1 MKSVFQKHFQNPSHA
16 WSGFGSRGRR
26 SLHPLGI
33 TERRNPCRMFI
44 PAFLVVALGRIVP
57 ICLHFRA
64 RLGLASVSALAVLSL
79 AGCVSPTVLQPGDV
93 AKVNLTH
100 VRAYLPQKELKAEI
114 DRHVYGGAGGGG
126 YSGIGALLGDMV
138 DASTK
143 STRASNANV
152 RVEQIRSVTGDLDVR
167 TAYWQSIS
175 NAIPN
180 SCWLKV
186 GTFETL
192 ADDPRQP
199 TKEELAKGAVLNIE
213 MEYSLSA
220 DCTLFFTV
228 ARLGFYLPG
237 TSTKPTARG
246 LVAYYSAQIDTK
258 PPPLLALPSSN
269 DPFREERA
277 NAVRLWATNN
287 GAAYR
292 NAVSEG
298 VQANARLIHYALEAM
313 GGLTNVAAR
322 PAEICSRFLPYR
334 EGSSAL
340 FNLTRPQM
348 IGKVFEETPDRLI
361 FQARNGAFFSFP
373 RKDVELNYIKVK

>member
-1 MKSVFQKHFQNPSHA
+1 
-16 WSGFGSRGRR
+16 
-26 SLHPLGI
+26 
-33 TERRNPCRMFI
+33 MFI
-44 PAFLVVALGRIVP
+44 PAFLVMAPGCVVAIYR
-57 ICLHFRA
+57 HYRA
-64 RLGLASVSALAVLSL
+64 RLGLVSLFTLAVLSL

-100 VRAYLPQKELKAEI
+100 IRAYLPQKELKAEI

-152 RVEQIRSVTGDLDVR
+152 RVEQIRLVTGDLDVR
-167 TAYWQSIS
+167 TAFWQSIS
-175 NAIPN
+175 NAI
-180 SCWLKV
+180 STSSWLKV
-186 GTFETL
+186 GTFETF
-192 ADDPRQP
+192 AAAPRQP
-199 TKEELAKGAVLNIE
+199 TKEELAKGPVLNIE

-220 DCTLFFTV
+220 DCTLFFTA

-237 TSTKPTARG
+237 KSTKPTARG
-246 LVAYYSAQIDTK
+246 VAAFYSAQIGTGS
-258 PPPLLALPSSN
+258 PPLLALPSAN
-269 DPFREERA
+269 DPFREDRA
-277 NAVRLWATNN
+277 NAARLWATNN

-298 VQANARLIHYALEAM
+298 VQANASLIHYALEAM
-313 GGLTNVAAR
+313 GGISNAAAR
-322 PAEICSRFLPYR
+322 PAEIRSRFLPYR
-334 EGSSAL
+334 EGSSAP

-348 IGKVFEETPDRLI
+348 RGKAFAETPDRLI

-373 RKDVELNYIKVK
+373 RRELELKYIQAK